1 MQRSLRIKKLKNIL
15 VTGATGFVGQHFIKC
30 FKLEGYNIRAVSRKL
45 IPGVETII
53 CDFLKDDIPDN
64 ALKGIDIV
72 FHLAGYAHDLKSE
85 PGIEQTYHKINVGVT
100 VDLLSLSDKHNV
112 KKFIFVSSV
121 KAGGAPIKGNCAS
134 EKDQNSPDGI
144 YGETKREAELRIL
157 ETGRESSMH
166 VSILRPT
173 LIYGPKVKGN
183 LQLMMQGIKKGWFPP
198 LPEIGNRRSMIHVDD
213 IVRALLFL
221 SNNKKSNGEVFIA
234 TDGRVYSSR
243 NIYEIMCHVLDKN
256 IPNWSVPRLL
266 FNAIARLSSGFKY
279 KIDKLLGDECYSSKK
294 LQSLGFKAQKQL
306 RQMNETDF

>member
-1 MQRSLRIKKLKNIL
+1 MLNVL
-15 VTGATGFVGQHFIKC
+15 VTGATGFVGQHLIEYL
-30 FKLEGYNIRAVSRKL
+30 KLDGYNIKAISRKL
-45 IPGVETII
+45 IPSVDTVI
-53 CDFLKDDIPDN
+53 CDFLKDDIPDD

-85 PGIEQTYHKINVGVT
+85 SGIEQTYQKINVDIT
-100 VDLLSLSDKHNV
+100 SKLLLLSVKNNV

-121 KAGGAPIKGNCAS
+121 KAGGVSRQGKCATEKSLS
-134 EKDQNSPDGI
+134 EPDGV
-144 YGETKREAELRIL
+144 YGKTKREAELKVL
-157 ETGRESSMH
+157 EAGRKFDIH
-166 VSILRPT
+166 VSILRPA

-183 LQLMMQGIKKGWFPP
+183 LHLMMQGIKKGWFPP

>member
-1 MQRSLRIKKLKNIL
+1 MLNVL
-15 VTGATGFVGQHFIKC
+15 VTGATGFVGQHLIKRL
-30 FKLEGYNIRAVSRKL
+30 KLDGCNIKVISRRPVL
-45 IPGVETII
+45 GVEVII

-64 ALKGIDIV
+64 ALKDIDIV

-166 VSILRPT
+166 VSILRPA

-183 LQLMMQGIKKGWFPP
+183 LQLMIQGIKKGWFPP
-198 LPEIGNRRSMIHVDD
+198 LPEMGNRRSMIHVDD
-213 IVRALLFL
+213 VVQALLL
-221 SNNKKSNGEVFIA
+221 LVSDQRSNGEIFIV
-234 TDGRVYSSR
+234 TDGKTYSSR
-243 NIYEIMCHVLDKN
+243 DIYEIMCSTLGKR
-256 IPNWSVPRLL
+256 IPRWTMPQFLFNVIASINPRL
-266 FNAIARLSSGFKY
+266 RY
-279 KIDKLLGDECYSSKK
+279 RIDKLLGDECYSSKK
-294 LQSLGFKAQKQL
+294 IQSIGFKAKKTL
-306 RQMNETDF
+306 KDMYETDF

>member
-1 MQRSLRIKKLKNIL
+1 MLNVL
-15 VTGATGFVGQHFIKC
+15 VTGATGFVGQHLIKRL
-30 FKLEGYNIRAVSRKL
+30 KLDGCNIKVISRRPVL
-45 IPGVETII
+45 GVEVII
-53 CDFLKDDIPDN
+53 CDFLKDDIPEN
-64 ALKGIDIV
+64 ALKDIDIV

-85 PGIEQTYHKINVGVT
+85 SGIEQTYQKINVNVT
-100 VDLLSLSDKHNV
+100 ADLLSLSVKHNV

-121 KAGGAPIKGNCAS
+121 KAGGVSRQGKCATEKSLS
-134 EKDQNSPDGI
+134 EPDGV
-144 YGETKREAELRIL
+144 YGKTKREAELKVL
-157 ETGRESSMH
+157 EAGRKFDIH
-166 VSILRPT
+166 VSILRPA

>member
-1 MQRSLRIKKLKNIL
+1 MLNVL
-15 VTGATGFVGQHFIKC
+15 VTGATGFVGQHLIEYL
-30 FKLEGYNIRAVSRKL
+30 KLDGYNIRIISRKL

-53 CDFLKDDIPDN
+53 CDFLEDDIPEN
-64 ALKGIDIV
+64 ALKDVDIV

-85 PGIEQTYHKINVGVT
+85 PGIEHTYQKINVKVT
-100 VDLLSLSDKHNV
+100 VDLLSLSAKHNV

-121 KAGGAPIKGNCAS
+121 KAGGNPIRGKCAT
-134 EKDQNSPDGI
+134 EEDQNDPAGI
-144 YGETKREAELRIL
+144 YGETKREAELKVLDI
-157 ETGRESSMH
+157 GHESGMH
-166 VSILRPT
+166 VSILRPA
-173 LIYGPKVKGN
+173 LIYGPNVKGN
-183 LQLMMQGIKKGWFPP
+183 LQLMMQGINKGWFPP

-221 SNNKKSNGEVFIA
+221 ANNKKSNGEVFIA

-243 NIYEIMCHVLDKN
+243 NIYEAMCYVLDKN

-266 FNAIARLSSGFKY
+266 FNTIARLSGGFKY

-294 LQSLGFKAQKQL
+294 LESLGFKAQKQL

>member
-1 MQRSLRIKKLKNIL
+1 MLNIL
-15 VTGATGFVGQHFIKC
+15 VTGATGFVGQHLIEYL
-30 FKLEGYNIRAVSRKL
+30 KLDGYNIKAIARKL
-45 IPGVETII
+45 IPGVDTVI
-53 CDFLKDDIPDN
+53 CDFFNDSIPEN
-64 ALKGIDIV
+64 TLKGIDVV

-85 PGIEQTYHKINVGVT
+85 SGIEQTYQKINVDIT
-100 VDLLSLSDKHNV
+100 SKLLLLSVKNNV

-121 KAGGAPIKGNCAS
+121 KAGGVSKQGKCATEKSLS
-134 EKDQNSPDGI
+134 EPDGV
-144 YGETKREAELRIL
+144 YGKTKREAELKVL
-157 ETGRESSMH
+157 EAGRKFDIH
-166 VSILRPT
+166 VSILRPA

>member
-1 MQRSLRIKKLKNIL
+1 MLNVL
-15 VTGATGFVGQHFIKC
+15 VTGATGFVGQHLIEYL
-30 FKLEGYNIRAVSRKL
+30 KLDGYNIKAISRKL
-45 IPGVETII
+45 IPSVDTVI
-53 CDFLKDDIPDN
+53 CDFLKDDIPDD

-85 PGIEQTYHKINVGVT
+85 SGIEQTYQKINVNVT
-100 VDLLSLSDKHNV
+100 ADLLSLSVKHNV

-121 KAGGAPIKGNCAS
+121 KAGGVSRQGKCATEKSLS
-134 EKDQNSPDGI
+134 EPDGV
-144 YGETKREAELRIL
+144 YGKTKREAELKVL
-157 ETGRESSMH
+157 EAGRKSDIH
-166 VSILRPT
+166 VSILRPA

>member
-1 MQRSLRIKKLKNIL
+1 MLNVL
-15 VTGATGFVGQHFIKC
+15 VTGATGFVGQHLIEYLKLDGCNIKA
-30 FKLEGYNIRAVSRKL
+30 ISRNL
-45 IPGVETII
+45 IPGVDTVI
-53 CDFLKDDIPDN
+53 CDFLKDDIPDD

-85 PGIEQTYHKINVGVT
+85 SGIEQTYQKINVDIT
-100 VDLLSLSDKHNV
+100 SKLLLLSVKNNV

-121 KAGGAPIKGNCAS
+121 KAGGVSKQGKCATEKSLS
-134 EKDQNSPDGI
+134 EPDGV
-144 YGETKREAELRIL
+144 YGKTKREAELKVL
-157 ETGRESSMH
+157 EAGRKFDIH
-166 VSILRPT
+166 VSILRPA

>member
-1 MQRSLRIKKLKNIL
+1 MLNVL
-15 VTGATGFVGQHFIKC
+15 VTGATGFVGQHLIERL
-30 FKLEGYNIRAVSRKL
+30 KLDGYNIKAIARKL
-45 IPGVETII
+45 IPGVDTVI
-53 CDFLKDDIPDN
+53 CDFFNDSIPEN
-64 ALKGIDIV
+64 TLKGIDVV

-85 PGIEQTYHKINVGVT
+85 SGIEQTYQKINVNVT
-100 VDLLSLSDKHNV
+100 ADLLSLSVKHNV

-121 KAGGAPIKGNCAS
+121 KAGGVSRQGKCATEKSLS
-134 EKDQNSPDGI
+134 EPDGV
-144 YGETKREAELRIL
+144 YGKTKREAELKVL
-157 ETGRESSMH
+157 EAGRKFDIH
-166 VSILRPT
+166 VSILRPA

>member
-1 MQRSLRIKKLKNIL
+1 MLNVL
-15 VTGATGFVGQHFIKC
+15 VTGATGFVGQHLIKRL
-30 FKLEGYNIRAVSRKL
+30 KLDDYNIKVISRRPVL
-45 IPGVETII
+45 GVEVII

-64 ALKGIDIV
+64 ALKDIDIV

-85 PGIEQTYHKINVGVT
+85 SGIEQTYQKINVDIT
-100 VDLLSLSDKHNV
+100 AKLLSLSVKNNV

-121 KAGGAPIKGNCAS
+121 KAGGVSRQGKCATEKSLS
-134 EKDQNSPDGI
+134 EPDGV
-144 YGETKREAELRIL
+144 YGKTKREAELKVL
-157 ETGRESSMH
+157 EAGRKSDIH
-166 VSILRPT
+166 VSILRPA

>member
-1 MQRSLRIKKLKNIL
+1 MLNVL
-15 VTGATGFVGQHFIKC
+15 VTGATGFVGQHLIEYL
-30 FKLEGYNIRAVSRKL
+30 KLDGYNIKAISRKL
-45 IPGVETII
+45 IPSVDTVI
-53 CDFLKDDIPDN
+53 CDFLKDDIPDD

-85 PGIEQTYHKINVGVT
+85 SGIEQTYQKINVKVT
-100 VDLLSLSDKHNV
+100 VDLLSLSAKHNV

-121 KAGGAPIKGNCAS
+121 KAGGVSRQGKCATEKSLS
-134 EKDQNSPDGI
+134 EPDGV
-144 YGETKREAELRIL
+144 YGKTKREAELKVL
-157 ETGRESSMH
+157 EAGRKFDIH
-166 VSILRPT
+166 VSILRPA